1 MGKMKLSKIV
11 SAFLLLV
18 AASGMTPACWL
29 NWYQP
34 QSAGVLGNYYYTEV
48 EIKLLRF

>member
-1 MGKMKLSKIV
+1 MGKIKLLNMIA
-11 SAFLLLV
+11 AFLLLV

-34 QSAGVLGNYYYTEV
+34 KVPE
-48 EIKLLRF
+48 